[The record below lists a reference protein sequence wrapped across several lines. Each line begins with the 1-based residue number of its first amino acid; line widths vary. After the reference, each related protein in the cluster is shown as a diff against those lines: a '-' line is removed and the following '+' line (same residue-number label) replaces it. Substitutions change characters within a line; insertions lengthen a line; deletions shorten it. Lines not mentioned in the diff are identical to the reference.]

1 MIRLQPATGAF
12 GPRTRARLLLA
23 AVSIMLGTASA
34 ASAQSAEAA
43 PVKPVPSTPVA
54 DGFTFA
60 TVGDLIYLRPMLA
73 TLERRSPGMVKI
85 LRDADVTFGNYEMT
99 SVDLTRFKGAPQAES
114 GGTWLISDPA
124 VAPDLARMGF
134 DIVSHANN
142 HATDWGAEGL
152 AETLQVLDDAHLVHA
167 GTGHNLS
174 SARAPR
180 YFDAPAGR
188 IALVAASSSFTPMSR
203 ASDALGEVPGRPGV
217 NALRTERIGQ
227 VAASDLAVLAR
238 LAGTREGA
246 PVRLNGMRYEAV
258 AEAKVPMD
266 TRYITNTRDE
276 RANLTSVRQAHQ
288 NGNFVAYSLHNHEP
302 GNGSQVPAPFAV
314 EFAHKVIDSG
324 ADAFIGHGPHQL
336 RGIEIYK
343 GKPIFYS
350 LGNFAMM
357 NNSLDAMPADIYD
370 QYDADPAAMT
380 APELLQSRNERSF
393 SDPNLYES
401 VIAVSRYT
409 GGNVSEIRLYPIDL
423 GVSIQGAAKGVPGL
437 ADATIGRRILERMQ
451 RLSQPYGTTITIENG
466 VGIIRV
472 AAK

>member
-1 MIRLQPATGAF
+1 MAPHRTARGASIRVLA
-12 GPRTRARLLLA
+12 LLA
-23 AVSIMLGTASA
+23 AGIVGMALPGGAL
-34 ASAQSAEAA
+34 AQSAETA
-43 PVKPVPSTPVA
+43 PVKQVPSTPIA

-60 TVGDLIYLRPMLA
+60 AVGDLIYLRPMLA
-73 TLERRSPGMVKI
+73 TIEKRSPGMVKI

-99 SVDLTRFKGAPQAES
+99 SLDLARFKGAPQAES
-114 GGTWLISDPA
+114 GGTWLVSDPA

-152 AETLQVLDDAHLVHA
+152 ADTLQVLDDAHLVHA
-167 GTGHNLS
+167 GTGHNMS

-180 YFDAPAGR
+180 YLDAPAGR
-188 IALVAASSSFTPMSR
+188 VALVAASSSFTPMSR

-217 NALRTERIGQ
+217 NALRTERVGQ
-227 VAASDLAVLAR
+227 VTSADLAVLQR
-238 LAGTREGA
+238 LAGTRDGA
-246 PVRLNGMRYEAV
+246 PVRFNGMKFEAV
-258 AEAKVPMD
+258 ADAKVPMATD
-266 TRYITNTRDE
+266 YVTNARDVK
-276 RANLTSVRQAHQ
+276 ANLTSVRQAHQ
-288 NGNFVAYSLHNHEP
+288 NGNFVAFSLHNHEP

-314 EFAHKVIDSG
+314 DFARKVIDAG
-324 ADAFIGHGPHQL
+324 ADAFVGHGPHQL

-370 QYDADPAAMT
+370 QYDADPAATT

-401 VIAVSRYT
+401 VIAVSRYV
-409 GGNVSEIRLYPIDL
+409 GGNVAEIRLYPIDL

-437 ADATIGRRILERMQ
+437 ADAVVGRRILERMQ
-451 RLSQPYGTTITIENG
+451 RLSEPLGTRIAIENG
-466 VGIIRV
+466 VGVIRV